1 MVQELTPELK
11 SPRTSSTS
19 LTTSGALPALTRNLS
34 GLGHAA
40 ANGFVKWSTFNKP
53 NYAAVLHGINDM
65 RFEEFPLPATLREA
79 HVRIEIKAV
88 GICGSDVHYWKR
100 GRIADFVVKE
110 PMVIGHESA
119 GTVVEVGPGVRDLQV
134 GDRVAIEPG
143 VPCWTNR
150 ASREGRY
157 NLCPDIKFFATPPVH
172 GSLVQYVD
180 HPAEFCFKLPDNVS
194 FEEGAMCEP
203 MSVGIHA
210 CRRARIEPGKNIV
223 ILGAGPIGLM
233 TLGAALAFGATNVT
247 ITDISPQNLDLAKQM
262 GATNTYNH
270 SRTAKPEEIAD
281 YLKKLLHP
289 FGPEII
295 IDCVGFESTVQT
307 AIKSCCMGGKVVVVG
322 MGQDNMTLPM
332 STVGVRELDVL
343 GCFRYANTYPLC
355 LSLLEAKKINIEPLV
370 THRFGFSA
378 EDVAKGFDTALRS
391 AETKAIKVMFNL

>member
-1 MVQELTPELK
+1 MVTTPLTGDVP
-11 SPRTSSTS
+11 PSSMPNS
-19 LTTSGALPALTRNLS
+19 APYSRQGLHRNKS

-40 ANGFVKWSTFNKP
+40 SNGFVKWTALTQP

-65 RFEEFPLPATLREA
+65 RYEEFPLASTLKEGT
-79 HVRIEIKAV
+79 VRIEVKAV

-119 GTVVEVGPGVRDLQV
+119 GVVVEIGPGVRDLVV

-172 GSLVQYVD
+172 GSLANFID
-180 HPAEFCFKLPDNVS
+180 HPAEFCFKLPEGVT

-203 MSVGIHA
+203 LSVGIHA
-210 CRRARIEPGKNIV
+210 CRRGKVEPGKNVV

-233 TLGAALAFGATNVT
+233 TLAAAKSFGATSLA
-247 ITDISPQNLDLAKQM
+247 ITDISPQNIALAKKM
-262 GATNTYNH
+262 GATEAYCH
-270 SRTAKPEEIAD
+270 PRTATPQEIAD
-281 YLKKLLHP
+281 YLKKMLSP
-289 FGPEII
+289 YGPEII

-307 AIKSCCMGGKVVVVG
+307 AIRSCCMGGKVVVVG

-332 STVGVRELDVL
+332 STVGVHELDVL

-355 LSLLEAKKINIEPLV
+355 LSLLANKKIDVLPLV
-370 THRFGFSA
+370 THRLGFS
-378 EDVAKGFDTALRS
+378 EEEVVKGFDTALRS